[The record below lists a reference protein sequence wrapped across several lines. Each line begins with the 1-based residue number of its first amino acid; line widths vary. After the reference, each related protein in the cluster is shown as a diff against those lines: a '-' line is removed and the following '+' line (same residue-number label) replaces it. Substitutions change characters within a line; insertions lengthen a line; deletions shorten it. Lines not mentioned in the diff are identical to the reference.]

1 MSTLSSV
8 REFAR
13 PATSSFT
20 FGRAVALLAGVVAVG
35 FDTIMTRAELAK
47 SRRQLACATSGSTGR
62 PPGSSRTRATGPEG
76 LLIRAPDP
84 EVCWERA
91 AHPTA

>member
-13 PATSSFT
+13 AEAPSFS

-35 FDTIMTRAELAK
+35 VDKAMTRAELAR
-47 SRRQLACATSGSTGR
+47 SRRQLSLLDERLLRDIGID
-62 PPGSSRTRATGPEG
+62 RATARFEANKGY
-76 LLIRAPDP
+76 
-84 EVCWERA
+84 WS
-91 AHPTA
+91 